1 MLFSYKYIH
10 TKSVDINL
18 ANLGRIILRIY
29 LTIAFLVLSLN
40 GFCLINRGRVDS
52 LKTLVASSK
61 KEDETDTVYINRLN
75 ALAANYFESN
85 TDSCLYYAQK
95 GIELSRKINYKP
107 GIANGLVE
115 AAHANFFKGD
125 FKVAEQNFNEAIG
138 IYKNINDLAGLGNCY
153 TLCGRMY
160 NLLANYQLAL
170 NYLNLSLQI
179 NLKIGNDQS
188 ITNSYKNIGI
198 VYYSK
203 GELSKALDYYY
214 KALSIAIKDHNTPYM
229 AANYNDIG
237 VVLQSMEAYPKALEY
252 FKTSLKLFQGL
263 KYLNG
268 IGTVNQNIG
277 EVMLAQ
283 KNYDRA
289 ITYLQKAIK
298 IAQKQDDKDG
308 LSSVYNDLGLCYA
321 NTHKPELSMS
331 CLQKSLEIAQKYK
344 IVYNEAS
351 TLIGFATMYNL
362 RGDYIN
368 AYKYAI
374 EGQNL
379 AKKLGNL
386 AVRSN
391 AALQLNKTLAGL
403 GRYDDAYKLLR
414 QYIDLKDSLNNNESM
429 QKLTSYNLEL
439 NFATKQHQLAQQQHE
454 KDILYKQSIKQQQL
468 INMIFLTIIIG
479 MVTISIVYYRQKRK
493 QQQVNL
499 KLEEKNHEVLQQKT
513 DLDDQA
519 QKLNDLNVLKDR
531 LISVLAHDL
540 RAPLSTL
547 RGLFSLLQDESIT
560 HQQLLDMIPG
570 VLKKLEYTSDFLD
583 TLLFWINSQMENF
596 ESSAKSFYI
605 KDIVAYEAESY
616 HEQAALKGITLIDS
630 VPDNMLASADPN
642 SIRIVIRNLITNAIK
657 FSKENDTIE
666 INAIQQE
673 DNSHLITVT
682 DTGIGMSD
690 EQLNKLFKGKVNS
703 KTGTNNESGTGMG
716 MLFCKDL
723 VEKCSGKIWVTSEPG
738 QGTKFFFTI
747 PVAMTNEARL
757 EVV

>member
-1 MLFSYKYIH
+1 M
-10 TKSVDINL
+10 
-18 ANLGRIILRIY
+18 
-29 LTIAFLVLSLN
+29 VLSLN
-40 GFCLINRGRVDS
+40 GFCLINRGRLDS

-61 KEDETDTVYINRLN
+61 KEDETDTLYINRLN
-75 ALAANYFESN
+75 ALAANYFDSN
-85 TDSCLYYAQK
+85 PDSTLYYAQK
-95 GIELSRKINYKP
+95 SVELSRKVNYKP
-107 GIANGLVE
+107 GIANGLVQT
-115 AAHANFFKGD
+115 AHASFFKGD
-125 FKVAEQNFNEAIG
+125 FKLAEQDFNEAIA
-138 IYKNINDLAGLGNCY
+138 IYKSTNNFVGLGNCY
-153 TLCGRMY
+153 ALCGRMY
-160 NLLANYQLAL
+160 NLLAKYDLAL
-170 NYLNLSLQI
+170 SYLNQSLQI
-179 NLKIGNDQS
+179 NIKSGNDQS

-214 KALSIAIKDHNTPYM
+214 KALFIAIKDHNIPYM

-252 FKTSLKLFQGL
+252 FKIALKLFQGT
-263 KYLNG
+263 KDLNG
-268 IGTVNQNIG
+268 VGTVNQNIG

-283 KNYDRA
+283 KNYDKA
-289 ITYLQKAIK
+289 ITYLDKAVK

-308 LSSVYNDLGLCYA
+308 MSSVYNDLGLCYA
-321 NTHKPELSMS
+321 NKHQAALSMQY
-331 CLQKSLEIAQKYK
+331 LQKSLDIAQKYK
-344 IVYNEAS
+344 IVYNEAY

-368 AYKYAI
+368 AYKYAMQ
-374 EGQNL
+374 GQNL

-386 AVRSN
+386 SVRSN

-454 KDILYKQSIKQQQL
+454 KEILYKQSIKQQQL
-468 INMIFLTIIIG
+468 INMIFLTIILG
-479 MVTISIVYYRQKRK
+479 MVAISIVYYRQKRK
-493 QQQVNL
+493 QQKINL
-499 KLEEKNHEVLQQKT
+499 MLEEKNHEVLQQKT

-547 RGLFSLLQDESIT
+547 RGLFSLLQDDTIT
-560 HQQLLDMIPG
+560 HQQLLEMIPG

-616 HEQAALKGITLIDS
+616 NEQAAMKGITLIDS
-630 VPDNMLASADPN
+630 VPDHMMASADPN

-657 FSKENDTIE
+657 FSNENDTIE
-666 INAIQQE
+666 ITASQQ
-673 DNSHLITVT
+673 DDHSHLITVK
-682 DTGIGMSD
+682 DTGIGMSN

-723 VEKCSGKIWVTSEPG
+723 VERCSGKIWVTSKPG
-738 QGTKFFFTI
+738 QGTEFSFTI
-747 PVAMTNEARL
+747 PVAISNEARM
-757 EVV
+757 EMA